1 MKSDMKAA
9 MKTTL
14 ESIQSKP
21 MAICIAIPLAVGAL
35 SSLLTMGSMKAF
47 AHLRQPPL
55 SPPGWLFPV
64 VWSVLYILM
73 GISTYLVYTARE
85 TPQMRFSAL
94 IAYGIMLVFNF
105 VWPLLFFR
113 MGMRL
118 VAFVWLLLLLGLVLL
133 TASLFYQVRKIAGLL
148 YIPYLAWMVFAGYL
162 NFGVYWLNR

>member
-1 MKSDMKAA
+1 MKFDFRTA
-9 MKTTL
+9 MQDLHK
-14 ESIQSKP
+14 KP
-21 MAICIAIPLAVGAL
+21 LIVSIAIPLAVGGL

-47 AHLRQPPL
+47 AQLRQPPL

-64 VWSVLYILM
+64 VWSVLYVLM
-73 GISTYLVYTARE
+73 GISAYLVYTAR
-85 TPQMRFSAL
+85 TAPQIRFSAL
-94 IAYGIMLVFNF
+94 IAYGIMLIFNF

-113 MGMRL
+113 LGMRL
-118 VAFVWLLLLLGLVLL
+118 VAFIWLILLLGLVLL